1 MQTRT
6 QIANNALSYL
16 SAGSIVNLNDDD
28 AKAKA
33 IKGIFDQASREVIRT
48 HRWSCCIGRAE
59 LSKLSRETLQSGNFG
74 YANAYQL
81 PTDCIRIL
89 DINGE
94 PWSEKAEFFDLNGRQ
109 LLSDLSEIFLRYV
122 KWEDDVSQWDP
133 LLADAVS
140 VKIAMKVAR
149 QITTDGISAEDLE
162 RIYRR
167 RLEEARTVDAM
178 EVGSGENSPLSRM
191 LERSPLVRSGWDS
204 MQNRFRRGQYLSLNT
219 STAQPAPNG
228 IENWTQGV
236 DEW

>member
-28 AKAKA
+28 AKARA
-33 IKGIFDQASREVIRT
+33 INGIFDQAAREVIRT
-48 HRWSCCIGRAE
+48 HRWSCCIGRAK
-59 LSKLSRETLQSGNFG
+59 LSKLADDPLQNGNFG
-74 YANAYQL
+74 YSGAFQL
-81 PTDCIRIL
+81 PTDCLRIL

-109 LLSDLSEIFLRYV
+109 LLSDLGEVYLRYV
-122 KWEDDVSQWDP
+122 RWEDDVSQWDT
-133 LLADAVS
+133 LLADVVS

-162 RIYRR
+162 RIYRI
-167 RLEEARTVDAM
+167 RLEDARTVDAM
-178 EVGSGENSPLSRM
+178 EVGSGENSPMERL
-191 LERSPLVRSGWDS
+191 LARSPLTKVGQST
-204 MQNRFRRGQYLSLNT
+204 QFRRGQYLSLNT
-219 STAQPAPNG
+219 CTSTPSPNQ
-228 IENWTQGV
+228 IEGWTQGA

>member
-28 AKAKA
+28 AKARA
-33 IKGIFDQASREVIRT
+33 ISGIFDQAAKEVIRT
-48 HRWSCCIGRAE
+48 HRWSCCIGRAK
-59 LSKLSRETLQSGNFG
+59 LSKLADDPLQNGNFG
-74 YANAYQL
+74 YSGAFQL
-81 PTDCIRIL
+81 PSDCLRIL

-109 LLSDLSEIFLRYV
+109 LLSDLGEIYLRYV
-122 KWEDDVSQWDP
+122 RWEDDVSQWDT
-133 LLADAVS
+133 LLADVVS

-162 RIYRR
+162 RLYRR
-167 RLEEARTVDAM
+167 RLEDARTVDAM
-178 EVGSGENSPLSRM
+178 EVGSGENSPMERL
-191 LERSPLVRSGWDS
+191 LARSPLTKVGRAT
-204 MQNRFRRGQYLSLNT
+204 QFRRGQYLSLNT
-219 STAQPAPNG
+219 CTSIPAPNQ
-228 IENWTQGV
+228 IEGWTQGA

>member
-28 AKAKA
+28 AKARA
-33 IKGIFDQASREVIRT
+33 INGIFDQAAKEVIRT
-48 HRWSCCIGRAE
+48 HRWSCCIERAQ
-59 LSKLSRETLQSGNFG
+59 LSQLSASTLQSGNFG
-74 YANAYQL
+74 YAHAYQL
-81 PTDCIRIL
+81 PTDCLRIL

-109 LLSDLSEIFLRYV
+109 LLSDLGEIFLRYV

-133 LLADAVS
+133 LLADVIS

-162 RIYRR
+162 RLYRR
-167 RLEEARTVDAM
+167 RLEDARTVDAM
-178 EVGSGENSPLSRM
+178 EVGSGENSPIERLLS
-191 LERSPLVRSGWDS
+191 RSPLTKVGWNSSD
-204 MQNRFRRGQYLSLNT
+204 RFRRGQYLSLNT
-219 STAQPAPNG
+219 CTSIPAPDALDG
-228 IENWTQGV
+228 WSQGS

>member
-28 AKAKA
+28 AKARA
-33 IKGIFDQASREVIRT
+33 INGIFDQAAKEVIRT
-48 HRWSCCIGRAE
+48 HRWSCCIGRAQ
-59 LSKLSRETLQSGNFG
+59 LSQVSGDPLQNGNFG
-74 YANAYQL
+74 YAHAYQL
-81 PTDCIRIL
+81 PTDCLRIL

-109 LLSDLSEIFLRYV
+109 LLADVGEVYLRYV
-122 KWEDDVSQWDP
+122 RWEDDVSQWDT
-133 LLADAVS
+133 LLADVVS

-162 RIYRR
+162 RLYRR
-167 RLEEARTVDAM
+167 RLEDARTVDAM
-178 EVGSGENSPLSRM
+178 EVGSGENSPIERLLS
-191 LERSPLVRSGWDS
+191 RSPLTKVGWNSSD
-204 MQNRFRRGQYLSLNT
+204 RFRRGQYASLNT
-219 STAQPAPNG
+219 CTSIPVPDVLEG
-228 IENWTQGV
+228 WSQGS

>member
-28 AKAKA
+28 AKARA
-33 IKGIFDQASREVIRT
+33 INGIFDQAAKEVIRT
-48 HRWSCCIGRAE
+48 HRWSCCIGRAK
-59 LSKLSRETLQSGNFG
+59 LSKLADDPLQNGNFG
-74 YANAYQL
+74 YSGAYQL
-81 PTDCIRIL
+81 PSDCLRIL

-109 LLSDLSEIFLRYV
+109 LLSDLGEIYLRYV
-122 KWEDDVSQWDP
+122 KWEDDVSQWDT
-133 LLADAVS
+133 LLADVVS

-149 QITTDGISAEDLE
+149 QITTDGVSAEDLE

-167 RLEEARTVDAM
+167 RLEDARTVDAM
-178 EVGSGENSPLSRM
+178 EVGSGENSPMERL
-191 LERSPLVRSGWDS
+191 LARSPLTKVGRAT
-204 MQNRFRRGQYLSLNT
+204 QFRRGQYLSLNT
-219 STAQPAPNG
+219 CTSTPAPDDG
-228 IENWTQGV
+228 LIGWSQGA

>member
-28 AKAKA
+28 AKARA
-33 IKGIFDQASREVIRT
+33 INGIFDQAAKEVIRT
-48 HRWSCCIGRAE
+48 HRWSCCIGRAQ
-59 LSKLSRETLQSGNFG
+59 LSQLSASTLQSGNFG
-74 YANAYQL
+74 YAHAYQL
-81 PTDCIRIL
+81 PSDCLRIL

-109 LLSDLSEIFLRYV
+109 LLSDLGEIFLRYV

-133 LLADAVS
+133 LLADVIS

-162 RIYRR
+162 RLYRR
-167 RLEEARTVDAM
+167 RLEDARTVDAM
-178 EVGSGENSPLSRM
+178 EVGSGENSPIERLLS
-191 LERSPLVRSGWDS
+191 RSPLTKVGWNSSD
-204 MQNRFRRGQYLSLNT
+204 RFRRGQYLSLNT
-219 STAQPAPNG
+219 CTSIPAPDDG
-228 IENWTQGV
+228 LEGWSQGS

>member
-28 AKAKA
+28 AKARA
-33 IKGIFDQASREVIRT
+33 INGIFDQAAKEVIRT
-48 HRWSCCIGRAE
+48 HRWSCCIGRAK
-59 LSKLSRETLQSGNFG
+59 LSKLADDPLQNGNFG
-74 YANAYQL
+74 YSGAYQL
-81 PTDCIRIL
+81 PADCLRIL

-109 LLSDLSEIFLRYV
+109 LLSDLGEIYLRYV
-122 KWEDDVSQWDP
+122 KWEDDVSQWDT
-133 LLADAVS
+133 LLADVVS

-162 RIYRR
+162 RIYHR
-167 RLEEARTVDAM
+167 RLEDARTVDAM
-178 EVGSGENSPLSRM
+178 EVGSGENSPMERL
-191 LERSPLVRSGWDS
+191 LARSPLTKVGRST
-204 MQNRFRRGQYLSLNT
+204 QFRRGQYLSLNT
-219 STAQPAPNG
+219 CTSIPAPDNG
-228 IENWTQGV
+228 LDGWSQGA

>member
-28 AKAKA
+28 AKARA
-33 IKGIFDQASREVIRT
+33 INGIFDQAAKEVIRT
-48 HRWSCCIGRAE
+48 HRWSCCIGRAK
-59 LSKLSRETLQSGNFG
+59 LSKLADDPLQNGNFG
-74 YANAYQL
+74 YSGAFQL
-81 PTDCIRIL
+81 PVDCLRIL

-109 LLSDLSEIFLRYV
+109 LLSDLGEIYLRYV
-122 KWEDDVSQWDP
+122 RWEDDVSQWDT
-133 LLADAVS
+133 LLADVVS

-167 RLEEARTVDAM
+167 RLEDARTVDAM
-178 EVGSGENSPLSRM
+178 EVGSGENSPMERL
-191 LERSPLVRSGWDS
+191 LARSPLTKVGRAT
-204 MQNRFRRGQYLSLNT
+204 QFRRGQYLSLNT
-219 STAQPAPNG
+219 CTSIPAPDNG
-228 IENWTQGV
+228 LDGWSQGA

>member
-28 AKAKA
+28 AKARA
-33 IKGIFDQASREVIRT
+33 INGIFEQAAKEVIRT
-48 HRWSCCIGRAE
+48 HRWSCCIGRAK
-59 LSKLSRETLQSGNFG
+59 LSKLADDPLQNGNFG
-74 YANAYQL
+74 YSGAFQL
-81 PTDCIRIL
+81 PSDCLRIL

-109 LLSDLSEIFLRYV
+109 LLSDLGEIYLRYV
-122 KWEDDVSQWDP
+122 RWEDDVSQWDT
-133 LLADAVS
+133 LLADVVS

-167 RLEEARTVDAM
+167 RLEDARTVDAM
-178 EVGSGENSPLSRM
+178 EVGSGENSPMERL
-191 LERSPLVRSGWDS
+191 LARSPLTKVGQST
-204 MQNRFRRGQYLSLNT
+204 QFRRGQYLSLNT
-219 STAQPAPNG
+219 CTSIPVPDVLTG
-228 IENWTQGV
+228 WSQGA

>member
-28 AKAKA
+28 AKARA
-33 IKGIFDQASREVIRT
+33 INGIFDQAAKEVIRT
-48 HRWSCCIGRAE
+48 HRWSCCIGRAK
-59 LSKLSRETLQSGNFG
+59 LSKLADDPLQNGNFG
-74 YANAYQL
+74 YSGAFQL
-81 PTDCIRIL
+81 PSDCLRIL

-109 LLSDLSEIFLRYV
+109 LLSDLGEIYLRYV
-122 KWEDDVSQWDP
+122 KWEDDVSQWDT
-133 LLADAVS
+133 LLADVVS

-162 RIYRR
+162 RVYRR
-167 RLEEARTVDAM
+167 RLEDARTVDAM
-178 EVGSGENSPLSRM
+178 EVGSGENSPMDRLLSR
-191 LERSPLVRSGWDS
+191 SPITKVGQSTQFG
-204 MQNRFRRGQYLSLNT
+204 RGQYLSLNT
-219 STAQPAPNG
+219 CTSIPVPDVLTG
-228 IENWTQGV
+228 WSQGA

>member
-28 AKAKA
+28 SKAKA
-33 IKGIFDQASREVIRT
+33 IKGIFDQAAREVIRT
-48 HRWSCCIGRAE
+48 HRWSCCIGRAK
-59 LSKLSRETLQSGNFG
+59 LSKLADDPLQNGNFG
-74 YANAYQL
+74 YSGAFQL
-81 PTDCIRIL
+81 PSDCLRIL

-109 LLSDLSEIFLRYV
+109 LLSDLGEIYLRYV
-122 KWEDDVSQWDP
+122 RWEDDVSQWDT
-133 LLADAVS
+133 LLADVVS

-162 RIYRR
+162 RVYRR
-167 RLEEARTVDAM
+167 RLEDARTVDAM
-178 EVGSGENSPLSRM
+178 EVGSGENSPMERLLS
-191 LERSPLVRSGWDS
+191 RSPLTKVGQST
-204 MQNRFRRGQYLSLNT
+204 QFRRGQYLSLNT
-219 STAQPAPNG
+219 CTSIPVPDVLTG
-228 IENWTQGV
+228 WSQGA

>member
-28 AKAKA
+28 SKAKA
-33 IKGIFDQASREVIRT
+33 IKGIFDQAAREVIRT
-48 HRWSCCIGRAE
+48 HRWSCCIARAQ
-59 LSKLSRETLQSGNFG
+59 LSKLAANTLQSGNFG
-74 YANAYQL
+74 YASAYQL

-109 LLSDLSEIFLRYV
+109 LLSDLGEIYLRYV
-122 KWEDDVSQWDP
+122 KWEEDVSQWDT
-133 LLADAVS
+133 LLADVVS
-140 VKIAMKVAR
+140 IKIAMKVAR

-167 RLEEARTVDAM
+167 RLEDARTVDAM
-178 EVGSGENSPLSRM
+178 EVGSGENSPMERLLS
-191 LERSPLVRSGWDS
+191 RSPLTKVGRST
-204 MQNRFRRGQYLSLNT
+204 QFRRGQYLSLNT
-219 STAQPAPNG
+219 CTSIPAPDDG
-228 IENWTQGV
+228 LIGWSQGA

>member
-28 AKAKA
+28 AKARA
-33 IKGIFDQASREVIRT
+33 INGIFDQAAKEVIRT
-48 HRWSCCIGRAE
+48 HRWSCCIGRAQ
-59 LSKLSRETLQSGNFG
+59 LSQVSGDPLQNGNFG
-74 YANAYQL
+74 YAHAYQL
-81 PTDCIRIL
+81 PTDCLRIL

-109 LLSDLSEIFLRYV
+109 LLADAGEVYLRYV
-122 KWEDDVSQWDP
+122 RWEDDVSQWDT
-133 LLADAVS
+133 LLADVIS

-162 RIYRR
+162 RLYRR
-167 RLEEARTVDAM
+167 RLEDARTVDAM
-178 EVGSGENSPLSRM
+178 EVGSGENSPIERLLS
-191 LERSPLVRSGWDS
+191 RSPLTKVGWNSSD
-204 MQNRFRRGQYLSLNT
+204 RFRRGQYLSLNT
-219 STAQPAPNG
+219 CTSIPAPDDG
-228 IENWTQGV
+228 LEGWSQGS